1 MIAAVMCGGLAS
13 RMKEPV
19 EKPLLKVGGRPM
31 IARVI
36 DSLRKSGRF
45 ERIVAAV
52 SPNTPATRNFL
63 ESRGIE
69 IVETPGGGYSSDLS
83 MVLRRLRPARVLV
96 VSADMPLID
105 DRIVAEVAAKPQSS
119 PLLSV
124 VLAKRFVQDIGI
136 KPSVNIMLNGVEY
149 CHSGI
154 SVFDTSRHAEGTM
167 KEEYLVMEKVEV
179 AVNVNTKKDLELAE
193 KLLVQRA

>member
-1 MIAAVMCGGLAS
+1 MIAAVMCGGLAT

-31 IARVI
+31 VVRVI
-36 DSLRKSGRF
+36 DSLRESGRF

-52 SPNTPATRNFL
+52 SPNTPMTANFL
-63 ESRGIE
+63 ESSGIE
-69 IVETPGGGYSSDLS
+69 IIETPGGGYSSDLS
-83 MVLRRLRPARVLV
+83 MVLGSLKPARVLV

-105 DRIVAEVAAKPQSS
+105 DRIIAEVAAKPQSG

-124 VLAKRFVQDIGI
+124 VLAKEFVQDIGI
-136 KPSVNIMLNGVEY
+136 TPSVNIILNGVEY
-149 CHSGI
+149 CQSGI
-154 SVFDTSRHAEGTM
+154 SVFDTSRHAEGIV
-167 KEEYLVMEKVEV
+167 KEEYLVMDKVEV
-179 AVNVNTKKDLELAE
+179 AVNVNTKEDLELAD

>member
-1 MIAAVMCGGLAS
+1 MIAAIMCGGLAS

-36 DSLRKSGRF
+36 DSLRESGRF

-52 SPNTPATRNFL
+52 SPNAPATMNFL
-63 ESRGIE
+63 ESQGIE
-69 IVETPGGGYSSDLS
+69 IIETPGSGYSSDLS
-83 MVLRRLRPARVLV
+83 MVLGSLKPARVLV

-105 DRIVAEVAAKPQSS
+105 DRIIAEVAAKPQSS

-124 VLAKRFVQDIGI
+124 VLAKEFVQDIGI
-136 KPSVNIMLNGVEY
+136 TPSVNIIMNGVEY
-149 CHSGI
+149 CQSGI
-154 SVFDTSRHAEGTM
+154 SVFDTSRHVEGIM
-167 KEEYLVMEKVEV
+167 KEEYLVMDKVEV
-179 AVNVNTKKDLELAE
+179 AVNVNTKEDLELAE

>member
-1 MIAAVMCGGLAS
+1 MCGGLAS

-52 SPNTPATRNFL
+52 SPNTPATTNFL

-83 MVLRRLRPARVLV
+83 MVLHGLRPARVLV

-136 KPSVNIMLNGVEY
+136 TPSVNIILNGVEY

-154 SVFDTSRHAEGTM
+154 SVFDTSRHSEGTM

>member
-1 MIAAVMCGGLAS
+1 MIAAVMSGGLAL
-13 RMKEPV
+13 RMKAPV
-19 EKPLLKVGGRPM
+19 EKPLLEVGGRPM

-36 DSLRKSGRF
+36 DSLSDSGRF
-45 ERIVAAV
+45 KRIVAAV

-69 IVETPGGGYSSDLS
+69 IVETPGRGYSADLS
-83 MVLRRLRPARVLV
+83 VVLSILRPERVFII
-96 VSADMPLID
+96 SADMPLID
-105 DRIVAEVAAKPQSS
+105 GRIIAEIADKTQSG

-124 VLAKRFVQDIGI
+124 VVAKKLVENVGFR
-136 KPSVNIMLNGVEY
+136 PSVNIVINGVEY
-149 CHSGI
+149 CQSGI
-154 SVFDTSRHAEGTM
+154 SLFDTSRHAQGIM

-179 AVNVNTKKDLELAE
+179 AVNVNTKEELELAE